1 MGRIIGLLLAFI
13 AFTASSAG
21 AQAGRPASEPSEIKL
36 DEQTTLKATALEA
49 RMAAIVA
56 NFALLQRQAQDMQQE
71 MKQILEDRKKL
82 IEDAAKKK
90 AIVDFLHWM
99 VKDGQKYTKD
109 LGYAPLPSEVAT
121 KVEAAIG
128 QVK

>member
-1 MGRIIGLLLAFI
+1 MHLGRIIGLLLAFI

-21 AQAGRPASEPSEIKL
+21 AQAGRPASEPPEIKL

-56 NFALLQRQAQDMQQE
+56 NFALLQRQAQDMQQD

-82 IEDAAKKK
+82 IEDAAKKSRIDVGD
-90 AIVDFLHWM
+90 ANEWM
-99 VKDGQKYTKD
+99 FENKGQRYVKIKRT
-109 LGYAPLPSEVAT
+109 P
-121 KVEAAIG
+121 
-128 QVK
+128 

>member
-1 MGRIIGLLLAFI
+1 MQSGRVIGLVISFLLCTSILLGIGTLAE
-13 AFTASSAG
+13 
-21 AQAGRPASEPSEIKL
+21 AQPARPAPEAPEIKL

-82 IEDAAKKK
+82 IEDAAKKNRIDVGD
-90 AIVDFLHWM
+90 ANEWM
-99 VKDGQKYTKD
+99 FENKGQRYLKIKRT
-109 LGYAPLPSEVAT
+109 P
-121 KVEAAIG
+121 
-128 QVK
+128 

>member
-1 MGRIIGLLLAFI
+1 MHRGVLSGSVIVCFLLA
-13 AFTASSAG
+13 ATGAG
-21 AQAGRPASEPSEIKL
+21 AQPGRPAPEAPEIKL

-82 IEDAAKKK
+82 IEDAGKKSRIDVGD
-90 AIVDFLHWM
+90 ANEWM
-99 VKDGQKYTKD
+99 FENKGQRYVKIKRT
-109 LGYAPLPSEVAT
+109 P
-121 KVEAAIG
+121 
-128 QVK
+128 